1 MTLAAPEQPDPGQPV
16 PGQPV
21 PGQPVPARPVPGQLA
36 ASPLLPLAKRNALV
50 LAAAQAVVGA
60 AAPVS
65 ISMGGLAGAYLLAA
79 DKSLATAP
87 VAGYNV
93 GVALGAVPAALL
105 MRAIGRRMGF
115 MSGAMVT
122 ALGGAVAA
130 AAIVLGQFWLFA
142 VGLLMVGFA
151 SAFAQQYRFA
161 ATDHAPDDFK
171 PRAISWVLAG
181 GLFAALIGYAM
192 VYWLREIFAPI
203 SFAGVFVGIAGLG
216 LAGALIVSLLR
227 VPDASLPAAPVDP
240 RPARPLGEIVRQ
252 PAYLVA
258 LACSITGYALMSFV
272 MTGAPLAMVACGFSV
287 ETAAFAIMLHVM
299 AMFGPSFFTGR
310 LIVRFGRDR
319 IILTGM
325 ALLVGCAA
333 FALTGIELAN
343 FWGALIL
350 LGVGWNFAFIGATS
364 LVTTTYRP
372 SERSKA
378 QGFHDLV
385 MFGSVAFASLMS
397 GATFNAFGWDALNW
411 IILPAAMLCTVILLL
426 FRRATAAAA

>member
-1 MTLAAPEQPDPGQPV
+1 MTTAAIPQPT
-16 PGQPV
+16 
-21 PGQPVPARPVPGQLA
+21 
-36 ASPLLPLAKRNALV
+36 LLPLAKRNALV
-50 LAAAQAVVGA
+50 LAAAQAIVGA

-65 ISMGGLAGAYLLAA
+65 ISMGGLAGAYLLGA

-93 GVALGAVPAALL
+93 GVALGAVPAALI
-105 MRAIGRRMGF
+105 MRAVGRRFGLM
-115 MSGAMVT
+115 
-122 ALGGAVAA
+122 GGALTTAIGGSIAA
-130 AAIVLGQFWLFA
+130 LALFA
-142 VGLLMVGFA
+142 GSFWVFAGGLLLIGFA

-181 GLFAALIGYAM
+181 GLFAALLGYAL
-192 VYWLREIFAPI
+192 VYLLREMFAPI
-203 SFAGVFVGIAGLG
+203 SYAGVFVGIVGLG
-216 LAGALIVSLLR
+216 AVGAAVLSLLR
-227 VPDASLPAAPVDP
+227 VPDANEPVAPVDP

-258 LACSITGYALMSFV
+258 LVCSITGYALMSFV

-325 ALLVGCAA
+325 ALLAGCAV
-333 FALTGIELAN
+333 FALTGLDLAN

-350 LGVGWNFAFIGATS
+350 LGIGWNFAFIGATS
-364 LVTTTYRP
+364 LVTTTYRA
-372 SERSKA
+372 SERNKA

-411 IILPAAMLCTVILLL
+411 IILPVVLVCSAVLLS
-426 FRRATAAAA
+426 FRRSAAAAA